1 MRIHDLLT
9 ENRLD
14 EKPMGFLKTM
24 GNKAMAAF
32 GSGKAAGKL
41 ETGTMANQLRK
52 EYDTYLGKSGEEATA
67 DNLLAFLKSK
77 NLPTDGAAR
86 ALKAQAPQGAVAGAV
101 KGLAKGAAD
110 IGKAAVAGAK
120 AATAAPAAQAKAGVP
135 AAPATEPQQKVEP
148 TLEPKTAAPKQ
159 SFGQGTAMPMKPL
172 TTPGAGTNPAPA
184 QPAAKQPVGRPQ
196 GGGKVPGQ
204 VSQTPGAQAKRT
216 KRAAAA
222 TQKKAD
228 ADRFNKA
235 VVQPLTKKESLEEAL
250 SSGHIDAAIMAAAQD
265 AAKQGISLPAGGA
278 SGGTTNKLGA
288 VGAAAKAVGGATVD
302 AAKAFNANFQ
312 AAYKGQK
319 TAADDGTDGEETAGF
334 NAGLKDESGVIPEDL
349 MKRLNTLKNKQRR
362 DLLKLLG

>member
-14 EKPMGFLKTM
+14 EKPMGFLKTI

-101 KGLAKGAAD
+101 KGLAKGVAD

-120 AATAAPAAQAKAGVP
+120 AATA
-135 AAPATEPQQKVEP
+135 E
-148 TLEPKTAAPKQ
+148 
-159 SFGQGTAMPMKPL
+159 
-172 TTPGAGTNPAPA
+172 
-184 QPAAKQPVGRPQ
+184 PAAKQPVGRPQ

-250 SSGHIDAAIMAAAQD
+250 SSGHIDAAIMAVAQD

-278 SGGTTNKLGA
+278 SGGMTNKLGA

-349 MKRLNTLKNKQRR
+349 MKRLNTLKSKQRR